1 MKISQLISLVP
12 EEVLR
17 GVIAQI
23 MESGT
28 PSESLTATQIEAIA
42 RVGNASLGVI
52 SSVVVDDRALSTQHL
67 LCLQQAVS
75 DALENISMPAL
86 LMEQGA

>member
-28 PSESLTATQIEAIA
+28 PSESLTATQIESLAQ
-42 RVGNASLGVI
+42 VGNASLMVI
-52 SSVVVDDRALSTQHL
+52 STALVDDRALATQTL
-67 LCLQQAVS
+67 KQLQAAVTG
-75 DALENISMPAL
+75 ALENLSMPSL
-86 LMEQGA
+86 LAKQGA